1 MPKPRYNCT
10 LVLRENISLVYLK
23 NNLNGPPCFYECISF
38 WNKEKK
44 RSDSNRTCIGKLDP
58 VTGEIIKSKRAKDA
72 ESAKAAESALADSA
86 ASVAEIK
93 IIGSSI
99 LFDHICK
106 DIDLN
111 LVLKRTFPNDWQ
123 MILSLAYFLALT
135 GKPLSK
141 AEHWS
146 RTHQHPYQDFIDN
159 QRISEFLLT
168 ITDEKQLA
176 FFKLWAEKRLEEEYL
191 VYDNTSISAYSELN
205 EMVRYGYNRDG
216 DSLPQINLAMLFGEK
231 THLPVFYK
239 SLPGSIN
246 EVSTLHNFLKTADF
260 LNIKQLR
267 LVMDKRFFSK
277 KKYRWPF

>member
-1 MPKPRYNCT
+1 
-10 LVLRENISLVYLK
+10 
-23 NNLNGPPCFYECISF
+23 
-38 WNKEKK
+38 
-44 RSDSNRTCIGKLDP
+44 
-58 VTGEIIKSKRAKDA
+58 
-72 ESAKAAESALADSA
+72 
-86 ASVAEIK
+86 
-93 IIGSSI
+93 
-99 LFDHICK
+99 
-106 DIDLN
+106 
-111 LVLKRTFPNDWQ
+111 

-168 ITDEKQLA
+168 ITDEKRLA

-191 VYDNTSISAYSELN
+191 AYDITSISSYSELN

-231 THLPVFYK
+231 THLPIFYK

-267 LVMDKRFFSK
+267 LVMDTRFFSK
-277 KKYRWPF
+277 KNIDGLFDNKMKFTIAVPFSNKIAKEQIELVRDTITGYKHFIRTNDQNLFHSSSSTKWKKNGFMCMSTTMPWPHLLTMMPFLIK